1 MRHQRVV
8 KKFGRSK
15 EHRDM
20 MMRNMVTNL
29 ILAETIKTTL
39 PKAKEARKLA
49 EKLVT
54 IARKGDLAARRL
66 VASRLTQPKAVKKL
80 FETYPDQIAALFVEP
95 VAGNM
100 GLMLPQPGF
109 LEGLRELCTQH
120 GTILVFDEVITGF
133 RLSYGGAQGRFGI
146 MPDLTTFGKIIGGGL
161 PVGAYGG
168 RADLMKHIAPQGE
181 VYQAGTL
188 SGNPLAMAAG
198 LATLNILKRS
208 DYAALEA
215 RVDAFVAELGG
226 GDVPCKKPVDS

>member
-66 VASRLTQPKAVKKL
+66 AASRLTQPKAVKKL
-80 FETYPDQIAALFVEP
+80 FDKIV
-95 VAGNM
+95 
-100 GLMLPQPGF
+100 PG
-109 LEGLRELCTQH
+109 LEGRN
-120 GTILVFDEVITGF
+120 
-133 RLSYGGAQGRFGI
+133 GGYTR
-146 MPDLTTFGKIIGGGL
+146 
-161 PVGAYGG
+161 
-168 RADLMKHIAPQGE
+168 
-181 VYQAGTL
+181 
-188 SGNPLAMAAG
+188 
-198 LATLNILKRS
+198 ILKLFTRKG
-208 DYAALEA
+208 DAAKMVLLQWFCVEEIKDEEA
-215 RVDAFVAELGG
+215 PAAEE
-226 GDVPCKKPVDS
+226 KAAEAK